1 MKDYYRYNNQ
11 LSHFRGF
18 LLSKESSFHFLW
30 NSLGT
35 DYLLVSASFPV
46 KYKLTNDNDRQ
57 RHPNM
62 NMFTE
67 RA

>member
-1 MKDYYRYNNQ
+1 M
-11 LSHFRGF
+11 
-18 LLSKESSFHFLW
+18 ESSFHFLW

-46 KYKLTNDNDRQ
+46 KYKLTNDDDRQ
-57 RHPNM
+57 RQPKM
-62 NMFTE
+62 NMFTV